1 MVKHI
6 VLWKL
11 KDDPDKQQN
20 IDRMIEMLKALV
32 GQVEGLVSI
41 EMGYNFNPASDY
53 DVALY
58 ATLKTPAALRH
69 YQNHPAHVK
78 CKEFIGMVTVS
89 RAAVDYFYD
98 DEAVSAKPL
107 AEVADIPEES
117 ATPATPEPEAAKE
130 PYIWID
136 RPPKRVILPAI
147 KPQPKATTLDF
158 EDQTPIKP
166 YVPGKAPEITVRK
179 PPLWEAEVFP
189 AETGTSVVTDT
200 PVEAAPMT
208 VDSVPAEPAP
218 MKFEDVPEPAP
229 MKFENVPEP
238 APMKFENVPEPAPM
252 KFERVPKAAAPAK
265 MPVNAQVN
273 PVSTEH
279 STIKEKAGLFGKKKL
294 DVEVTPLEQ
303 RSDTWTCPN
312 CGKVMP
318 NYVGTCGC
326 GEPKPF
332 EFEAPTPAENAPA
345 APMRA
350 PAAPK
355 VAPKAAAPAKMP
367 VNAQV
372 NPVSTEHSTIKEKAG
387 LFGKKKLDVEVTPLE
402 QRSDTWTCPNCGKV
416 MPNYVGTC
424 GCGEPKPFEF
434 EAPVPSSAPTE
445 AMPDIMPAEAPKSKL
460 TPEQMA
466 SFENVQPSIQ
476 GYNPQIKSDIPT
488 TQGNTYNYIQN
499 DTVSTQTDPNYQAPD
514 LSFIHNQD
522 NTFNNDATNQA
533 AEQDFTKPLDPFD
546 FNNAPAPAPMR
557 FDDTPPAPMRFDDL
571 PPAAPMRFSD
581 EPPAFMGIGS
591 SKNAPAQ
598 KAAPQK
604 EPPKV
609 PEYQRAPVDDFA
621 SSNKKKEKKPWG
633 KKAKEA
639 EVLRKA
645 QEAVDSRKDVPNDGT
660 WTCPN
665 CGKVMPKYV
674 GTCGCGE
681 PQPFE
686 F

>member
-1 MVKHI
+1 
-6 VLWKL
+6 
-11 KDDPDKQQN
+11 
-20 IDRMIEMLKALV
+20 
-32 GQVEGLVSI
+32 
-41 EMGYNFNPASDY
+41 
-53 DVALY
+53 
-58 ATLKTPAALRH
+58 
-69 YQNHPAHVK
+69 
-78 CKEFIGMVTVS
+78 
-89 RAAVDYFYD
+89 
-98 DEAVSAKPL
+98 
-107 AEVADIPEES
+107 
-117 ATPATPEPEAAKE
+117 
-130 PYIWID
+130 
-136 RPPKRVILPAI
+136 
-147 KPQPKATTLDF
+147 
-158 EDQTPIKP
+158 
-166 YVPGKAPEITVRK
+166 
-179 PPLWEAEVFP
+179 
-189 AETGTSVVTDT
+189 
-200 PVEAAPMT
+200 
-208 VDSVPAEPAP
+208 
-218 MKFEDVPEPAP
+218 
-229 MKFENVPEP
+229 
-238 APMKFENVPEPAPM
+238 
-252 KFERVPKAAAPAK
+252 
-265 MPVNAQVN
+265 
-273 PVSTEH
+273 
-279 STIKEKAGLFGKKKL
+279 
-294 DVEVTPLEQ
+294 
-303 RSDTWTCPN
+303 
-312 CGKVMP
+312 MP

-350 PAAPK
+350 PA
-355 VAPKAAAPAKMP
+355 APKAAAPAKMP

>member
-229 MKFENVPEP
+229 MKFEDVPEP
-238 APMKFENVPEPAPM
+238 APMKFEDVPEP
-252 KFERVPKAAAPAK
+252 
-265 MPVNAQVN
+265 
-273 PVSTEH
+273 
-279 STIKEKAGLFGKKKL
+279 
-294 DVEVTPLEQ
+294 
-303 RSDTWTCPN
+303 
-312 CGKVMP
+312 
-318 NYVGTCGC
+318 
-326 GEPKPF
+326 
-332 EFEAPTPAENAPA
+332 
-345 APMRA
+345 
-350 PAAPK
+350 
-355 VAPKAAAPAKMP
+355 
-367 VNAQV
+367 
-372 NPVSTEHSTIKEKAG
+372 
-387 LFGKKKLDVEVTPLE
+387 
-402 QRSDTWTCPNCGKV
+402 
-416 MPNYVGTC
+416 
-424 GCGEPKPFEF
+424 
-434 EAPVPSSAPTE
+434 
-445 AMPDIMPAEAPKSKL
+445 
-460 TPEQMA
+460 
-466 SFENVQPSIQ
+466 
-476 GYNPQIKSDIPT
+476 
-488 TQGNTYNYIQN
+488 
-499 DTVSTQTDPNYQAPD
+499 
-514 LSFIHNQD
+514 
-522 NTFNNDATNQA
+522 
-533 AEQDFTKPLDPFD
+533 
-546 FNNAPAPAPMR
+546 
-557 FDDTPPAPMRFDDL
+557 
-571 PPAAPMRFSD
+571 
-581 EPPAFMGIGS
+581 
-591 SKNAPAQ
+591 
-598 KAAPQK
+598 
-604 EPPKV
+604 
-609 PEYQRAPVDDFA
+609 
-621 SSNKKKEKKPWG
+621 
-633 KKAKEA
+633 
-639 EVLRKA
+639 
-645 QEAVDSRKDVPNDGT
+645 
-660 WTCPN
+660 
-665 CGKVMPKYV
+665 
-674 GTCGCGE
+674 
-681 PQPFE
+681 
-686 F
+686 